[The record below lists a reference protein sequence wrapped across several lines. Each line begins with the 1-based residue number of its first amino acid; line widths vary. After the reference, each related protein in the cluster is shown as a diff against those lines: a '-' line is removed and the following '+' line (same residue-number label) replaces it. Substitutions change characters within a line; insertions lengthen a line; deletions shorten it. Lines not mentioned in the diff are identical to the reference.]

1 MTNEIV
7 KKHNDLIQKAR
18 YSLSEV
24 EIKIVSNLISMI
36 RTDDA
41 EFQQYHIDINQLQ
54 KLTNTNIKDNSY
66 YIDIAKS
73 LMSKPF
79 VIDNKVF
86 NWVTYAEHETNSSIL
101 KFEIHRNLKPYLLG
115 LQKNFTQYNITNI
128 MMLKSGYVIR
138 LYEFII
144 TEYTQYMNYNKNA
157 KSYTFDL
164 DIDEIKELFEIPN
177 SQKYADIKRHIID
190 KAQKQF
196 KERTN
201 IKFTYEEYK
210 IGRAVKRLK
219 ITVKDNDKGSND
231 IFANRKAF
239 INYIRKAYKPNPNK
253 NHFPVIISTNQA
265 DIKVNLQGEI
275 YSSGEQV
282 NNYDNAKA
290 NKLWDWLYETCK
302 QNPKLLRDPNEK
314 NLLN

>member
-1 MTNEIV
+1 MKNDIV

-36 RTDDA
+36 RTDDT

-54 KLTNTNIKDNSY
+54 KLTNTNIKDNNY

-79 VIDNKVF
+79 AIDNKVF

-101 KFEIHRNLKPYLLG
+101 KFEIHRNLKPYLLE
-115 LQKNFTQYNITNI
+115 LQKNFTQYSITNI

-138 LYEFII
+138 LYEFMIA
-144 TEYTQYMNYNKNA
+144 EYTQYMNYNKNA
-157 KSYTFDL
+157 KSYTFEL
-164 DIDEIKELFEIPN
+164 DINEVRELFEIPDSYRYN
-177 SQKYADIKRHIID
+177 DFKRIID

-196 KERTN
+196 KEKTN
-201 IKFTYEEYK
+201 IKFDYEEYK

-219 ITVKDNDKGSND
+219 ITVRENNKGSND
-231 IFANRKAF
+231 PMSDLKSFIAWVRKTQR
-239 INYIRKAYKPNPNK
+239 NVDLYHVPNK
-253 NHFPVIISTNQA
+253 QCLS
-265 DIKVNLQGEI
+265 
-275 YSSGEQV
+275 V
-282 NNYDNAKA
+282 NNDGHLYDKYQNEKID
-290 NKLWDWLYETCK
+290 NKRSQELWEKLYELAK
-302 QNPKLLRDPNEK
+302 QNKVQFASSLF
-314 NLLN
+314 

>member
-1 MTNEIV
+1 MKNEIV

-36 RTDDA
+36 RTDDT

-79 VIDNKVF
+79 AIENKVF
-86 NWVTYAEHETNSSIL
+86 NWVTYAEHEENSSIL
-101 KFEIHRNLKPYLLG
+101 KFEIHRNLKPYLLE

-144 TEYTQYMNYNKNA
+144 AEYTQYMNYNKNA

-164 DIDEIKELFEIPN
+164 EIDEIRELFEIPDSYRYN
-177 SQKYADIKRHIID
+177 DFKRIID

-196 KERTN
+196 KDRTN
-201 IKFTYEEYK
+201 IKFDYEEYK

-219 ITVKDNDKGSND
+219 ITVKENNKGSND
-231 IFANRKAF
+231 PLSDLKSFIAWVRKTQR
-239 INYIRKAYKPNPNK
+239 NVDLYHVPNK
-253 NHFPVIISTNQA
+253 QCLSVNQEG
-265 DIKVNLQGEI
+265 KL
-275 YSSGEQV
+275 
-282 NNYDNAKA
+282 YDKYQNEKID
-290 NKLWDWLYETCK
+290 NKRSQELWEKLYELAK
-302 QNPKLLRDPNEK
+302 ENKVQFASSLF
-314 NLLN
+314 

>member
-1 MTNEIV
+1 MKNEIV

-36 RTDDA
+36 RTDDT

-79 VIDNKVF
+79 AIENKVF
-86 NWVTYAEHETNSSIL
+86 NWVTYAEHEENSSIL
-101 KFEIHRNLKPYLLG
+101 KFEIHRNLKPYLLE

-144 TEYTQYMNYNKNA
+144 AEYTQYMNYNKNA

-164 DIDEIKELFEIPN
+164 EIDEIKELFEIPD

-201 IKFTYEEYK
+201 IKFDYEEYK

-219 ITVKDNDKGSND
+219 ITVKENNKGSND
-231 IFANRKAF
+231 PLSDLKSFIAWVRKTQRNVDLYH
-239 INYIRKAYKPNPNK
+239 IPNK
-253 NHFPVIISTNQA
+253 QCLS
-265 DIKVNLQGEI
+265 VNPEGKL
-275 YSSGEQV
+275 
-282 NNYDNAKA
+282 YDKYQNEKID
-290 NKLWDWLYETCK
+290 NKRSQELWEKLYELAK
-302 QNPKLLRDPNEK
+302 ENKVQFASSLF
-314 NLLN
+314 